1 MDHWSIYRSILG
13 GELFW
18 SHSIKISDM
27 RRRARCA
34 SDTGCQPKQET
45 DGNCRALPISRLCRE
60 NLGSNSTDFR
70 ICIQEYFTRRDSI
83 MYLSSQKLR
92 IQRKRGSG
100 EVDLVSSHM
109 LMRVRGAKPGN
120 TSLHLLIALF

>member
-1 MDHWSIYRSILG
+1 
-13 GELFW
+13 
-18 SHSIKISDM
+18 M

-60 NLGSNSTDFR
+60 NLGSNSTDLR

-92 IQRKRGSG
+92 IQRKRESG
-100 EVDLVSSHM
+100 KVDLVSSHM
-109 LMRVRGAKPGN
+109 LMRVRGEKPGN
-120 TSLHLLIALF
+120 T

>member
-34 SDTGCQPKQET
+34 SDTGCQPKQQT
-45 DGNCRALPISRLCRE
+45 DANCRALPISRLCRE

-70 ICIQEYFTRRDSI
+70 ICIQEYFPRRDSI
-83 MYLSSQKLR
+83 MYLSSQKLSIR
-92 IQRKRGSG
+92 RKRGSE

-120 TSLHLLIALF
+120 TSLYQLIGLF